1 MTNRVVYISGTP
13 GTGKTTITSKL
24 RENFDNIFCISV
36 NDFAISNNL
45 ILGEDPDKGYK
56 IIDVERLNDELN
68 HFIDDELES
77 YNLIVVEG
85 HLSHLC
91 DGCDKCIV
99 LRLNPRV
106 LKERLE
112 DRDYSDE
119 KILENIEAEVL
130 DVCSVEAYEKHKDN
144 VCEID
149 TSSKSVDDVLKLVI
163 DVILDKRVFPVGNVS
178 FIDYLLE

>member
-13 GTGKTTITSKL
+13 CTGKTTITSKL

-99 LRLNPRV
+99 L
-106 LKERLE
+106 
-112 DRDYSDE
+112 
-119 KILENIEAEVL
+119 
-130 DVCSVEAYEKHKDN
+130 
-144 VCEID
+144 
-149 TSSKSVDDVLKLVI
+149 
-163 DVILDKRVFPVGNVS
+163 
-178 FIDYLLE
+178 